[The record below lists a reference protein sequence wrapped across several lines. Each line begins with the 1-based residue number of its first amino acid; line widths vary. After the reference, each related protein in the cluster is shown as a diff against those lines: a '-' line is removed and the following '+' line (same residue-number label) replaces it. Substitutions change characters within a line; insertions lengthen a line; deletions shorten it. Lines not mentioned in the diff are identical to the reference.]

1 MFPYQTGIWK
11 FLLATASLLPSDV
24 LWYCAYHLIL
34 QLTPFNCS
42 CSLFHSFL
50 FLLFLL
56 PLLSWIFCLMLIMQL
71 IPTVLT
77 LDFSASSSA
86 TSSSI
91 LSILPV
97 PVLLLLFLL
106 LLLFFCF
113 FSSVYWQP
121 IGKSTRLSNSQK
133 VLLPIFV
140 I

>member
-1 MFPYQTGIWK
+1 
-11 FLLATASLLPSDV
+11 
-24 LWYCAYHLIL
+24 
-34 QLTPFNCS
+34 
-42 CSLFHSFL
+42 
-50 FLLFLL
+50 
-56 PLLSWIFCLMLIMQL
+56 MLIMQL

-113 FSSVYWQP
+113 FFLLLIGNQLENPPDYPTPRKFFFLSLLYSHVKMISKFRLSYLQSNSSYNSFSVYVKHCSVGL
-121 IGKSTRLSNSQK
+121 IKIKKGK
-133 VLLPIFV
+133 V
-140 I
+140 